1 MELKHLGKYEI
12 VAKIGQGGMGEVFR
26 AHDPILGRNVALKTI
41 AAGSGADEEMRKRF
55 HREAQSAAR
64 LNHPNITTVY
74 DFGEEQGHVYIA
86 MELLQ
91 GKDLKETIA
100 DGQEV
105 SLETTLSY
113 MEQICD
119 GLAFAHAGDVV
130 HRDLKPANIHIQRNG
145 QVKIMDFGLARIS
158 SSDMTRA
165 GLILG
170 TPNYMSPEQ
179 VKGAKATAR
188 SDVFALGAVF
198 YELMTGHK
206 SFDADSMAG
215 VLYQVM
221 QTEPEPIETA
231 RPDLSPE
238 LCQVIRTAMAK
249 DPAQRYADAAE
260 MREALRS
267 ARATMGLPASAPAA
281 NPASARITKP
291 DAPTLTRVVPARA
304 PLTPTHIPASTRE
317 ATARAPA
324 FDQTRAATAQPTIAA
339 TLPGSGPSE
348 PTESPQPR
356 VSGEPQLPQARPRI
370 VTPSHAATPPPPS
383 RAVFAIAGLLL
394 AGAIGMLLVVWLLL
408 PRSPRS
414 SDATPPLP
422 SVAPVAPA
430 LDSDALGSARRALEA
445 RDYKAAASRAEEI
458 LAVEPGNASA
468 RQIVDDARRALRELS
483 AGLARAR
490 EALEAGDTERAARV
504 LAPMDAGDPEVERLA
519 TRLNDVLKGQ
529 AQEARRTLERA
540 RQSAA
545 SAHANAGDMAA
556 ASALARAGEDALR
569 RGDLAVAV
577 RQFSQSREAYERA
590 LRVAGATPPPR
601 SVPTVAAPTPLV
613 AQAPPPPSLAPTTAP
628 PTTAASAPP
637 SLPPA
642 QSETAARQAIRG
654 VLDEYRAAFER
665 LNADALKAV
674 QPGVDYDAM
683 KKTFTS
689 VTGYTVR
696 IDLKEVSVDGD
707 TGTASCLV
715 TYNPT
720 PKPAGKLKPVA
731 TLFHLRRTGDVWL
744 IERLERK

>member
-1 MELKHLGKYEI
+1 MELKRLGKYEI

-64 LNHPNITTVY
+64 LNHSNITTVY

-91 GKDLKETIA
+91 GEDLKETIA
-100 DGQEV
+100 DGREI
-105 SLETTLSY
+105 SLETKLSY

-119 GLAFAHAGDVV
+119 GLAFAHAEDVV
-130 HRDLKPANIHIQRNG
+130 HRDLKPANIHVQRNG

-158 SSDMTRA
+158 TSDMTRA

-198 YELMTGHK
+198 YELLTGRK

-215 VLYQVM
+215 VLYRVM
-221 QTEPEPIETA
+221 QAEPEPIETV

-249 DPAQRYADAAE
+249 DPAQRYANAAE
-260 MREALRS
+260 LREALRG
-267 ARATMGLPASAPAA
+267 ARATMGLQASAPAA
-281 NPASARITKP
+281 NPPSARTTKP
-291 DAPTLTRVVPARA
+291 GVPTLTRVAVTRA
-304 PLTPTHIPASTRE
+304 PLTPTRIPAPAPE

-324 FDQTRAATAQPTIAA
+324 FDETRAATAEPTISA
-339 TLPGSGPSE
+339 TLPGAE
-348 PTESPQPR
+348 PTAAAESWRARATEEPEPPQVRQRIMTQPR
-356 VSGEPQLPQARPRI
+356 VAAPPR
-370 VTPSHAATPPPPS
+370 PS
-383 RAVFAIAGLLL
+383 RAVFVIGGLLV
-394 AGAIGMLLVVWLLL
+394 AGALGMLLVVWRFL
-408 PRSPRS
+408 PQSPRS
-414 SDATPPLP
+414 SEVTPPLP
-422 SVAPVAPA
+422 AVAPTTPA
-430 LDSDALGSARRALEA
+430 LGSSALESARRALEA
-445 RDYKAAASRAEEI
+445 RDYRAAASRAEAI
-458 LAVEPGNASA
+458 LAAEPGNASA
-468 RQIVDDARRALRELS
+468 RQIADDAQRALRELGAS
-483 AGLARAR
+483 LAQAR
-490 EALEAGDTERAARV
+490 EALDTGDTERAGRV
-504 LAPMDAGDPEVERLA
+504 LAGMDAGNPEVATFA

-540 RQSAA
+540 RQSAE
-545 SAHANAGDMAA
+545 SAHANAGDMTA
-556 ASALARAGEDALR
+556 ASALALAGEDALR

-577 RQFSQSREAYERA
+577 RQFSRSREAYERA
-590 LRVAGATPPPR
+590 LRVAGATPMPR
-601 SVPTVAAPTPLV
+601 TAPTVAPSPLV
-613 AQAPPPPSLAPTTAP
+613 AQAPPPPSPALTPAP
-628 PTTAASAPP
+628 PTTAAAAPP

-642 QSETAARQAIRG
+642 QSQTAARQAIRG

-683 KKTFTS
+683 KKTFAS

-696 IDLKEVSVDGD
+696 IDFKEVSVDGD

-720 PKPAGKLKPVA
+720 PKPAGKLQPVA
-731 TLFHLRRTGDVWL
+731 TVFHLRRTGDVWL
-744 IERLERK
+744 IERLERKQ

>member
-1 MELKHLGKYEI
+1 MELKRLGKYEI

-41 AAGSGADEEMRKRF
+41 AAGSGADEDMRKRF

-64 LNHPNITTVY
+64 LNHSNIVTVY

-91 GKDLKETIA
+91 GEDLKETIA
-100 DGQEV
+100 DRREM
-105 SLETTLSY
+105 SLETKLSY

-119 GLAFAHAGDVV
+119 GLAFAHAEDVV
-130 HRDLKPANIHIQRNG
+130 HRDLKPANIHVQRNG

-158 SSDMTRA
+158 TSDMTRA

-198 YELMTGHK
+198 YELMTGRK
-206 SFDADSMAG
+206 SFDADSMVG

-221 QTEPEPIETA
+221 QGEPEPIETV
-231 RPDLSPE
+231 RPELSPG

-249 DPAQRYADAAE
+249 DPAQRYANAAE

-281 NPASARITKP
+281 NPPSARTTEP
-291 DAPTLTRVVPARA
+291 GVPTMTRAAVTRA
-304 PLTPTHIPASTRE
+304 PLTPTGIPAPSRG

-324 FDQTRAATAQPTIAA
+324 LDETRASTAEPTIAA
-339 TLPGSGPSE
+339 TLSGSE
-348 PTESPQPR
+348 PTEVTESSRPR
-356 VSGEPQLPQARPRI
+356 VTEEPQLRTRPLTR
-370 VTPSHAATPPPPS
+370 P
-383 RAVFAIAGLLL
+383 RAVFVIAGLLV
-394 AGAIGMLLVVWLLL
+394 AGAIGMLLVVWLL
-408 PRSPRS
+408 PPQSPRS
-414 SDATPPLP
+414 SDATPPPP
-422 SVAPVAPA
+422 SVAPGTPA
-430 LDSDALGSARRALEA
+430 LDSNALESARRALEA

-458 LAVEPGNASA
+458 LAAQPGNLSA
-468 RQIVDDARRALRELS
+468 RQIADDAQRALRELG
-483 AGLARAR
+483 AGLAQAR
-490 EALEAGDTERAARV
+490 EALDAGDTERAGRV
-504 LAPMDAGDPEVERLA
+504 LARMDAGNPEVVTFA

-540 RQSAA
+540 RHTAER
-545 SAHANAGDMAA
+545 AHANAGDMTA

-590 LRVAGATPPPR
+590 LRVPAATPPLR
-601 SVPTVAAPTPLV
+601 SVPTVAPTPLV
-613 AQAPPPPSLAPTTAP
+613 AQAPPPPSLAPTPAP
-628 PTTAASAPP
+628 PTTTAIAPP

-665 LNADALKAV
+665 RDADVLKAV
-674 QPGVDYDAM
+674 QPGVDYDGM
-683 KKTFTS
+683 KKTFAS

-696 IDLKEVSVDGD
+696 IDVKEVSVKGD

-715 TYNPT
+715 TYNPV
-720 PKPAGKLKPVA
+720 PKPAGKLQPIA
-731 TLFHLRRTGDVWL
+731 TVFHLRRTGDVWL